1 VGVHSS
7 IAEDDPDDMSALTV
21 DVLGATVAIVA
32 PAWLTAELR
41 AALVDLQPGPG
52 AERELA
58 LSETQRGL
66 DLRDN
71 GRVVR
76 RGVDP
81 GVAAAT
87 VVWRLNAIAGETTG
101 HVLLHGACV
110 AGRGGAVVLPGGP
123 GAGKSML
130 AAACVRA
137 GLSYLS
143 DELVALDR
151 RTGAVA
157 PYAKPLTL
165 QGERLVSASS
175 LGPVAAGA
183 VNPTALAFPRYR
195 PGADG
200 SQAPLDRSWALL
212 ALAAHATNLPAL
224 GGAAL
229 AWLAGLA
236 AACPARQLTHGDA
249 GQSIAAIE
257 RMAETAGSP
266 VEPAEVLNPITGDT
280 TTVAVGDSLAVLHT
294 PSGRVHVL
302 NPGAAAVW
310 RRAAGVAGE
319 RDVPSLVD
327 VVVDAAVDGRPD
339 RSTAAVTVDRLV
351 RTGLLPAPSGT

>member
-1 VGVHSS
+1 MIG
-7 IAEDDPDDMSALTV
+7 LTV
-21 DVLGATVAIVA
+21 DVLGATVAVVA
-32 PAWLTAELR
+32 PPWLRAELR
-41 AALVDLQPGPG
+41 DALVDLQPGRS

-58 LSETQRGL
+58 LTESQQGL
-66 DLRDN
+66 DLWDN

-76 RGVDP
+76 SGVDP
-81 GVAAAT
+81 GMAAAT
-87 VVWRLNAIAGETTG
+87 VVWRLNAIACETTG

-110 AGRGGAVVLPGGP
+110 AGRGGAVVLPGGR

-157 PYAKPLTL
+157 PYAKPLGL
-165 QGERLVSASS
+165 QGERLVPASS

-200 SQAPLDRSWALL
+200 SQEPLDRSWALL
-212 ALAAHATNLPAL
+212 ALVAHATNLPAL
-224 GGAAL
+224 GGVAL

-249 GQSIAAIE
+249 GQAAAAIE

-266 VEPAEVLNPITGDT
+266 VEPAEVLNPITEDT

-294 PSGRVHVL
+294 PSGKVHVL
-302 NPGAAAVW
+302 NPSAVAVW
-310 RRAAGVAGE
+310 RHAAGVAGE

-327 VVVDAAVDGRPD
+327 VVLDAAGDGRPD
-339 RSTAAVTVDRLV
+339 RSTAAATVDQLV